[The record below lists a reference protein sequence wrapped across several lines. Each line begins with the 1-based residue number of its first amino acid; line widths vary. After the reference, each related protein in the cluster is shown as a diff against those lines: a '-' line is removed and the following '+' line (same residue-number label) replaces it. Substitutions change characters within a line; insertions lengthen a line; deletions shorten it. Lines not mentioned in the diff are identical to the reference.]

1 MSATTCPSCS
11 GSLVEIE
18 RSGILIDACRDC
30 RGVWL
35 DRGELDKLIAAERAS
50 DDDFL
55 REMRGDKGERTD
67 RPIAVRRDDDY
78 DDDDE
83 RFGKRKSKRRSI
95 LEEFLDF
102 G

>member
-30 RGVWL
+30 RGIWL
-35 DRGELDKLIAAERAS
+35 DRGELDKLIAAERTA

-55 REMRGDKGERTD
+55 REVRGESGS
-67 RPIAVRRDDDY
+67 RPGRRDDD
-78 DDDDE
+78 DD
-83 RFGKRKSKRRSI
+83 RHGAPGYRKPKRRRSI

>member
-18 RSGILIDACRDC
+18 RSGVLIDACREC

-35 DRGELDKLIAAERAS
+35 DRGELDKLIAAERVADEDFVRELRGETRGS
-50 DDDFL
+50 GFGRDNDDDV
-55 REMRGDKGERTD
+55 EYE
-67 RPIAVRRDDDY
+67 
-78 DDDDE
+78 
-83 RFGKRKSKRRSI
+83 GKRKPKRRRNI